1 MPIPKSS
8 KRAASTTQVKEI
20 VIPPFDG
27 QGVSVENNASEALNT
42 IAKEK
47 AESTPEVVVQS
58 ADKPNPTPVP
68 VVSQGL
74 TEQDVERLL
83 ESKLQIRL
91 AEIESA
97 QKAQEEEARVQDLL
111 SSLKAENERLIQ
123 EQEDFKAK
131 AELAE
136 QQMKNLESV
145 TGIAGKTATEAG
157 YNPNV
162 LAQLTSRTDYQPP
175 LVKEL
180 FEKVES
186 APKHEKNYEDQF
198 FSMPDSRVIDQ
209 HLQDH
214 IGEARAK
221 YGRAFNTVG
230 ELQHLPLYKELEQ
243 WAKNQG
249 LFRGDRGGVP
259 ITQAPVTSADMV
271 GGFLPTLSSMLR
283 YTHRGAY
290 IFHQFPN
297 VVIDHGRNRG
307 DTIKIARYALNAEPA
322 NNADWELS
330 GGGAFADLTTDSQGT
345 QTGVVDAV
353 IKEYGMGK
361 TGVDANRPYMVPNF
375 VQMYS
380 MLSVLESFQVNI
392 MRNYMQFEDRYIRA
406 LWTPTSRVVYNNGNE
421 VETTVGNVVNTSDG
435 TLTAEYLHA
444 LYTYMAASYIPTYM
458 DGCYGIAINSYQLQ
472 QLRKSMTPV
481 ERDGFTTP
489 SNASDLAT
497 LVNMLPAVTD
507 TDRIT
512 GYRGKWGN
520 FHIFEQNTFGMG
532 ASGTPGVQTV
542 TTGATVAAQTAR
554 SAYAFGANTIGRGI
568 GMPMELRSQSGEIL
582 WNRAQKWIWISHESY
597 TALDVDPTG
606 YSDVSAVPQQL
617 RVLEVRTLDKP
628 V

>member
-1 MPIPKSS
+1 MAIPKSN
-8 KRAASTTQVKEI
+8 KRAASTTPVKEI
-20 VIPPFDG
+20 VIPPLDG
-27 QGVSVENNASEALNT
+27 EGVSAENASEALNS

-47 AESTPEVVVQS
+47 AESTPEIVVQS
-58 ADKPNPTPVP
+58 DSSEKKPEPTPVP
-68 VVSQGL
+68 VVANSQNYISESEL
-74 TEQDVERLL
+74 ESLL
-83 ESKLQIRL
+83 ETKLQSML
-91 AEIESA
+91 EQKEAER
-97 QKAQEEEARVQDLL
+97 QKAEQQAQLQAELEQLRAENAE
-111 SSLKAENERLIQ
+111 LKAQSEV
-123 EQEDFKAK
+123 
-131 AELAE
+131 AE
-136 QQMKNLESV
+136 QQMSNVESV
-145 TGIAGKTATEAG
+145 TGISGRVATEAGG

-186 APKHEKNYEDQF
+186 APHHEKNYEDQF
-198 FSMPDSRVIDQ
+198 FSMPDSRVVDQ
-209 HLQDH
+209 HLQEH

-221 YGRAFNTVG
+221 YGRAFNTVN

-307 DTIKIARYALNAEPA
+307 DTIKIARYALNAEPP
-322 NNADWELS
+322 NNSDWELS
-330 GGGAFADLTTDSQGT
+330 GGGAFVDLTTDSQGT

-361 TGVDANRPYMVPNF
+361 PGVNENRPYMVPNF

-406 LWTPTSRVVYNNGNE
+406 LWTPTSRVVYNNANE
-421 VETTVGNVVNTSDG
+421 VETTVGNIVDTSDG

-444 LYTYMAASYIPTYM
+444 LYTYMAAAYIPTYM
-458 DGCYGIAINSYQLQ
+458 DGCYGIAITSYQLQ

-481 ERDGFTTP
+481 ERDGFTQP
-489 SNASDLAT
+489 SNAADLAT

-520 FHIFEQNTFGMG
+520 FHIFEQNTFAMG

-542 TTGATVAAQTAR
+542 VTGATTANQVAR

-597 TALDVDPTG
+597 TPLDVDPTG
-606 YSDVSAVPQQL
+606 YADASAVPQQL